1 MSGAASP
8 PHVVIIGAGPAGLAM
23 AFCLSRYNIDYTLLE
38 GGPTIAAALRLV
50 DPDMSLLSPASL
62 SRLPGMKGDSRGSAY
77 LTFREMVEALQHYQ
91 NYNEIKV
98 TTDAKVTS
106 VSHDG
111 SGFAVNFRDAN
122 GELRVVRGT
131 HIVNATGI
139 ISAPQLPDNFHLDEC
154 SFRWLHSLE
163 VRAPDLAHSR
173 CLLVIGGGA
182 SAAEV
187 LERWLD
193 VRQPDAQ
200 AWLSLRSPLIAA
212 PHWILGID
220 VHYLVRLPEQLPV
233 SLVGWRAG
241 RLHEPM
247 LGLAVMRAVN
257 RGLIKRVPPVSA
269 YKGERVGLG
278 DGKHLEPDLV
288 VFATGFRYSVG
299 HLDGLIDLDPDHR
312 PLVHN
317 CESTRTPGLFL
328 LGFRF
333 GRTFASPY
341 IRGIASDAEYVARR
355 IAKP

>member
-23 AFCLSRYNIDYTLLE
+23 AFCLSRYDIGYTLLE
-38 GGPTIAAALRLV
+38 GGPAVAAALRLV
-50 DPDMSLLSPASL
+50 DPEMALLSPSSL
-62 SRLPGMKGDSRGSAY
+62 SRLPGMKGDSGWPAY
-77 LTFREMVEALQHYQ
+77 LTFREMIDALEHYQ
-91 NYNEIKV
+91 KRHDIKL
-98 TTDAKVTS
+98 TTGAKVTS
-106 VSHDG
+106 VVRNG
-111 SGFAVNFRDAN
+111 SGFAVGFRDVN
-122 GELRVVRGT
+122 GGSRVVGGT
-131 HIVNATGI
+131 HVVNATGI
-139 ISAPQLPDNFHLDEC
+139 ISAPRLPDYFHPDEC
-154 SFRWLHSLE
+154 SFRWLHSLD
-163 VRAPDLAHSR
+163 VRTSDLAHSR

-193 VRQPDAQ
+193 LRRPDAR
-200 AWLSLRSPLIAA
+200 AWLSLRSPLIAV

-220 VHYLVRLPEQLPV
+220 IHYVIRLPEQLPV

-247 LGLAVMRAVN
+247 TGRAVVHAIN
-257 RGLIKRVPPVSA
+257 RGLVKRVPAISV
-269 YKGERVGLG
+269 YEGERAGLG

-288 VFATGFRYSVG
+288 VFATGFRYSTR
-299 HLDGLIDLDPDHR
+299 HLDGLIDLDPDQR
-312 PLVHN
+312 PLVHD

-341 IRGIASDAEYVARR
+341 IRGIASDAEFVARR
-355 IAKP
+355 IAKS